1 MWRPIAKIS
10 SVLIG
15 ALGFS
20 AAVETDAAA
29 TRRDS
34 RAAPGAWAAP
44 NASQVEARY
53 LADRADSRAF
63 ALELRRALHKA
74 PDTVLEKID
83 AAIAGGELPW
93 PAVESA
99 LMQLQDALGQ
109 LRRDQVPADL
119 MARLSAWPARTL
131 VAHEEMA
138 TLGTALYPIAARAQ
152 GLENRWHRA
161 EARAL
166 GAKQLDQDADIFL
179 TQWAATTDGAARAGL
194 LDALDQA
201 PPHRLRALLNLTRL
215 AAKSSSDLRIPL
227 SRAALA
233 LHDVDA
239 MSTLLALGGGAE
251 MRPLLQ
257 AAAER
262 MNADTLTAL
271 LSRLRHDADTPTLAL
286 AIGVWSPALSG
297 HAPAERLLFGWLD
310 DAELG
315 SSAALALSAHP
326 SPTARAQLNALAATP
341 ATSLGAQR
349 ARLALQLDQVA
360 EMPR

>member
-20 AAVETDAAA
+20 AAVEADAAA
-29 TRRDS
+29 AQRDS

-44 NASQVEARY
+44 NASQAEAKY

-63 ALELRRALHKA
+63 ALELRNALQLA
-74 PDTVLEKID
+74 PETVLEKID
-83 AAIAGGELPW
+83 AAIAAGDLPW
-93 PAVESA
+93 PAVEAA

-109 LRRDQVPADL
+109 LHRDQVPGDL
-119 MARLSAWPARTL
+119 MARLSAWQARTL

-138 TLGTALYPIAARAQ
+138 SLGTALYPIAARAQ
-152 GLENRWHRA
+152 GLENRWRRD

-166 GAKQLDQDADIFL
+166 GAEQLGQGIQIFL
-179 TQWAATTDGAARAGL
+179 TQWAATTDAAARAGL

-201 PPHRLRALLNLTRL
+201 PASRLRALLNVTRQS
-215 AAKSSSDLRIPL
+215 AKASSDRRIPL

-233 LHDVDA
+233 LHDVGA

-257 AAAER
+257 SVAAR
-262 MNADTLTAL
+262 MNADELTAL
-271 LSRLRHDADTPTLAL
+271 LSQLRRDADTPTLAL
-286 AIGVWSPALSG
+286 AIGVWSPMLSG
-297 HAPAERLLFGWLD
+297 HAPAEKLLLDWLD
-310 DAELG
+310 DADIG
-315 SSAALALSAHP
+315 SSAALALSVQP
-326 SPTARAQLNALAATP
+326 SPSARARLNALAATP
-341 ATSLGAQR
+341 ATSLGARR